1 MSSTFDEQKEKR
13 VTKKKGQRSRR
24 KKKGHIPAKLHCAKR
39 QKETLRWKRAG
50 YRYSCFTM
58 DRYMSSVCAS
68 PQRKKAQGSTS
79 LLPPSPP
86 LSDGLCTP
94 LQPLNRAP
102 VALLSGSLALL
113 GGGAAA
119 NPCAGSLNCHRSQFH
134 PRPVWATVHL
144 NNKGLAPGRR
154 SIAASSGYKGGYL
167 SCCLLADSICCL
179 YRTCLLW
186 TDYQ

>member
-1 MSSTFDEQKEKR
+1 MRSACFPPKEK
-13 VTKKKGQRSRR
+13 
-24 KKKGHIPAKLHCAKR
+24 KLKVR
-39 QKETLRWKRAG
+39 Q
-50 YRYSCFTM
+50 
-58 DRYMSSVCAS
+58 
-68 PQRKKAQGSTS
+68 S
-79 LLPPSPP
+79 LLPP

-144 NNKGLAPGRR
+144 NHKGLAPEKQHC
-154 SIAASSGYKGGYL
+154 AK
-167 SCCLLADSICCL
+167 
-179 YRTCLLW
+179 
-186 TDYQ
+186 